1 MLLSSLFGSEGR
13 EQVLQFIL
21 ARGSGYGREIARFF
35 NVNPS
40 AIQKQLDVLEADEIL
55 KSQSI
60 GTSRVY
66 QFNPRYYLFEELK
79 SLLLKARTAYEPTM
93 IEELVA
99 NRKRPRRKGK
109 PL

>member
-21 ARGSGYGREIARFF
+21 ARNSGYGREIARFF
-35 NVNPS
+35 NVNSS
-40 AIQKQLDVLEADEIL
+40 AIQKQLDMLETDGIL
-55 KSQSI
+55 KSESI

-66 QFNPRYYLFEELK
+66 KFNPRYYLLDELK
-79 SLLLKARTAYEPTM
+79 NLLLKARTTYEPAM
-93 IEELVA
+93 VEELIA